1 MLSLSTWNERSA
13 VQRRLELGGYFV
25 HQAFQGAIRA
35 IAKEKGLNSAEMDFY
50 WDELSREW
58 VSGAGR
64 VNIESREFFGGD
76 GYRSVYLDELASA
89 REQEGGRRTWPL
101 HPCEIAFGQ
110 RVNADADYGQG
121 LTAAAEEIK
130 LRMLGKG
137 IPTISREL
145 RSAGLRKE
153 LFAILA
159 GPGFKASGVEAK
171 LVTQHGLKASVGLES
186 SRSASIFQLPVYLR
200 IDDGSKEGFTITN
213 FNRIVPGFS
222 YNGLIFSDY
231 DLGYGLHAY
240 SYLIGLILESMD
252 EVARNVC
259 SGTNGWL

>member
-1 MLSLSTWNERSA
+1 
-13 VQRRLELGGYFV
+13 V

-35 IAKEKGLNSAEMDFY
+35 IAKEKGLNSVEMDFY
-50 WDELSREW
+50 WDELAREW
-58 VSGAGR
+58 VSSAGR
-64 VNIESREFFGGD
+64 VNIEAREFSGDD
-76 GYRSVYLDELASA
+76 GYRSAYLDELASL

-110 RVNADADYGQG
+110 RANADADYGQG

-145 RSAGLRKE
+145 GSAGLRKE
-153 LFAILA
+153 LFAILD
-159 GPGFKASGVEAK
+159 GLGFKASGLEAK
-171 LVTQHGLKASVGLES
+171 LVAKHGLIASVGLES

-200 IDDGSKEGFTITN
+200 IDDGSQDGFTITN
-213 FNRIVPGFS
+213 FNRIIPGFS

-240 SYLIGLILESMD
+240 SCLIGLIIESM
-252 EVARNVC
+252 EEAVRNVK
-259 SGTNGWL
+259 SVTVGWL